1 MAAWGWS
8 AVLYAGYL
16 VGLGCV
22 GRTRRRGRAVT
33 ASAAYGIAAA
43 AAATLDNVTAQVVLP
58 GACTLGGYWLSGL
71 FAGTPQQ
78 WLEQWLLQSDRAL
91 FRRLSIDRLLAAAPL
106 WSLEVLEFSYSTV
119 YLVVVAGA
127 VAMALIGREAILY
140 FWAVVLPAE
149 LICYA
154 ALSFLRSRPP
164 RSLEPTGV
172 IASRAPIMRRVNDA
186 IIGRGSIQVNTI
198 PSGHVAGATAAGLAV
213 MSWLPAEGA
222 VLLVSAGLIAAAATV
237 GRYHYAIDCVL
248 GAGVALAVW
257 WVA

>member
-22 GRTRRRGRAVT
+22 GRTRRRGRAVA

-213 MSWLPAEGA
+213 MSWLPGEGA

-248 GAGVALAVW
+248 GAGVGLAVW